1 MPGQGV
7 RGAGA
12 ADVINESLVLVLS
25 FKLQTEWALKH
36 HLSRCKDLL
45 TLNWPA
51 LYAGQVKCYIS
62 NISLCEM
69 FKKPQ
74 FVSL

>member
-36 HLSRCKDLL
+36 HLSRCK
-45 TLNWPA
+45 
-51 LYAGQVKCYIS
+51 GS
-62 NISLCEM
+62 NDGPTHFRLAYSICRPSKMLH
-69 FKKPQ
+69 FKHF
-74 FVSL
+74 FV